1 MQKKLLDSKL
11 LYVIFSVVM
20 AFALWCYVTTV
31 EGVTDTETIPNIPVT
46 FEGEDMLL
54 EKGLMI
60 TSDVPAVTMKF
71 QATAANLVKLK
82 ADGAVS
88 ISVDVASITQPG
100 TYTMAYDVSYSG
112 ISRSNF
118 TVVEQNP
125 ANITFVVESYITRE
139 VEIRGQFKG
148 RVAEGY
154 MLELEN
160 NQPVF
165 EFAPQTLKVSG
176 MENDVN
182 KISHALVTI
191 KDNEISKTIERGF
204 TYELIGWD
212 DKPLDKGALA
222 IECHDETIM
231 TTLKVQMYT
240 EIPLVVELVDGG
252 GAKQNKNVE
261 WDYSP
266 KSITVAGEPADVKTL
281 LSSGKITVAKINLAE
296 IETGE
301 TTLVK
306 TIPLAAELTNLDGV
320 TEVTIEIKIS
330 GFVSKTLEVTE
341 FDIQNVPIGLT
352 ATVQTK
358 HLFVEVRGTEEELEE
373 ATADNLRVV
382 ADLANID
389 LAAGQ
394 YTVNAKI
401 YFDGIGDA
409 GVMGTYPLA
418 VRLAA
423 SDKKQ

>member
-11 LYVIFSVVM
+11 LYVIFSVIM
-20 AFALWCYVTTV
+20 SFTLWCYVTTV
-31 EGVTDTETIPNIPVT
+31 EGVTDTETIPNIPVV

-60 TSDVPAVTMKF
+60 TSDAPAVTMKF

-82 ADGAVS
+82 EDGAVS

-118 TVVEQNP
+118 AVVEQNP
-125 ANITFVVESYITRE
+125 VNITFVVESYITRE

-148 RVAEGY
+148 SLANGY

-160 NQPVF
+160 NQPAF
-165 EFAPQTLKVSG
+165 EFAPQMLKING
-176 MENDVN
+176 LENDVN
-182 KISHALVTI
+182 KIAYALVTI
-191 KDNEISKTIERGF
+191 KDKEISKNIDREF
-204 TYELIGWD
+204 AYELIGWD
-212 DKPLDKGALA
+212 EKPLDKEALE
-222 IECHDETIM
+222 IECANETVM
-231 TTLKVQMYT
+231 TSLKVQMYA

-252 GAKQNKNVE
+252 GVKQSKNVE
-261 WDYSP
+261 WDYNP
-266 KSITVAGEPADVKTL
+266 KSITVSGEKADMETL

-296 IETGE
+296 VETGE

-320 TEVTIEIKIS
+320 TEVVIEITVS
-330 GFVSKTLEVTE
+330 GLVNKTLEVTE
-341 FDIQNVPIGLT
+341 FDVQNVPLGYS
-352 ATVQTK
+352 AKVQTK
-358 HLFVEVRGTEEELEE
+358 SLFVVVRGTEEELEE
-373 ATADNLRVV
+373 ATAENLRVV

-409 GVMGTYPLA
+409 GVMGSYPLA
-418 VRLAA
+418 VRLT
-423 SDKKQ
+423 KP

>member
-1 MQKKLLDSKL
+1 MPKKLLDSKL

-20 AFALWCYVTTV
+20 AFTLWCYVTTV
-31 EGVTDTETIPNIPVT
+31 EGVTDTETIPNIPVV
-46 FEGEDMLL
+46 FEGEDILR

-82 ADGAVS
+82 TEGAVS
-88 ISVDVASITQPG
+88 ISVDVTSITQPG

-148 RVAEGY
+148 SLAEGY
-154 MLELEN
+154 MLDLEDN
-160 NQPVF
+160 KPAF
-165 EFAPQTLKVSG
+165 DFAPQTLKING
-176 MENDVN
+176 LENEVN
-182 KISHALVTI
+182 KVAYALVTI
-191 KDNEISKTIERGF
+191 KDKEISKTIEREF

-212 DKPLDKGALA
+212 EKPLDRDSLE
-222 IECHDETIM
+222 IECSNETVM
-231 TTLKVQMYT
+231 TTLKVQMYA

-252 GAKQNKNVE
+252 GAKVGKNVE
-261 WDYSP
+261 WDYNP
-266 KSITVAGEPADVKTL
+266 KSVTVSGETADVKAL
-281 LSSGKITVAKINLAE
+281 LSSGKITVARINLAE

-320 TEVTIEIKIS
+320 TEVTIEIEIS
-330 GFVSKTLEVTE
+330 GLVSKTLEVTE
-341 FDIQNVPIGLT
+341 FDVQNEPSGYS
-352 ATVQTK
+352 AAVQTK
-358 HLFVEVRGTEEELEE
+358 SLFVVVRGTEEELAE
-373 ATADNLRVV
+373 ATEENLRVV

-409 GVMGTYPLA
+409 GVLGSYPLA
-418 VRLAA
+418 VRLT
-423 SDKKQ
+423 KP

>member
-11 LYVIFSVVM
+11 LYVIFSVIM
-20 AFALWCYVTTV
+20 SFTLWCYVTTV
-31 EGVTDTETIPNIPVT
+31 EGVTDTETIPNIPVV

-60 TSDVPAVTMKF
+60 TSDAPAVTMKF

-82 ADGAVS
+82 EDGAVS

-112 ISRSNF
+112 ISRSSF
-118 TVVEQNP
+118 SVVEQNP

-148 RVAEGY
+148 SLANGY

-160 NQPVF
+160 NQPAF
-165 EFAPQTLKVSG
+165 EFAPQMLKING
-176 MENDVN
+176 LENDVN
-182 KISHALVTI
+182 KIAYALVTI
-191 KDNEISKTIERGF
+191 KDKEISKNIDREIA
-204 TYELIGWD
+204 YELIGWD
-212 DKPLDKGALA
+212 EKPLDKEALE
-222 IECHDETIM
+222 IECANETVM
-231 TTLKVQMYT
+231 TSLKVQMYAD
-240 EIPLVVELVDGG
+240 IPLVVELVDGG
-252 GAKQNKNVE
+252 GVKQSKNVK
-261 WDYSP
+261 WDYNP
-266 KSITVAGEPADVKTL
+266 KSITVSGEKADMETL

-296 IETGE
+296 VETGE
-301 TTLVK
+301 TTLIK

-320 TEVTIEIKIS
+320 TEVVIEITVS
-330 GFVSKTLEVTE
+330 GLVNKTLEVTE
-341 FDIQNVPIGLT
+341 FDVQNVPLGYS
-352 ATVQTK
+352 AKVQTK
-358 HLFVEVRGTEEELEE
+358 SLFVVVRGTEEELEE
-373 ATADNLRVV
+373 ATAENLRVV

-409 GVMGTYPLA
+409 GVMGSYPLA
-418 VRLAA
+418 VRLT
-423 SDKKQ
+423 KP